1 MFEIPMAK
9 VSLNPNLPMSNMGR
23 VRLEYH
29 RSLFWAI
36 GRPQKAEI
44 GYVSEVG
51 HGKGNGQGGDDT
63 CRARGGQGRLVVPQ
77 VPLQIHGEGPEG

>member
-44 GYVSEVG
+44 GFVSEVG
-51 HGKGNGQGGDDT
+51 QGEGYGHGVDDP
-63 CRARGGQGRLVVPQ
+63 RQAGGGQGHVQLPHL
-77 VPLQIHGEGPEG
+77 PLLGLGEA